1 MQSIKKYWLFTSI
14 LIAII
19 ALFITY
25 TVKPALFDFI
35 LKPSNR
41 TIYERSFKDNP
52 EKLERWNNLLSI
64 AAKDQVTINK
74 STSEHVVTT
83 SQKPFTAS
91 YLIDLQLG
99 EVLISTIDSEN
110 KWILEARNLSGDLL
124 QDAQLK
130 NDTLV
135 LNYTPNKDIKIR
147 IILQAKL
154 ETESQTEFKI
164 YTAPQY
170 DFPVAGKDNSAIQSF
185 WGASRG
191 GGSRKHEGNDVFA
204 PKGHPVV
211 AITYGTVS
219 SIRNRGLGGKQVWV
233 KDYDNGYLHYYAHLD
248 DWIVN
253 EGDMVWSGDT
263 LGYVGNTGN
272 AKNTPPH
279 LHFGIY
285 KNGSAVDPKPFIW
298 KTQVPENTISLPQL
312 NNPRANGFAANLR
325 TEPSSSSD
333 ILQDVKT
340 APVSIIG
347 NTGNWYHVR
356 TTTGLSGYMHKSVLV
371 EQ

>member
-1 MQSIKKYWLFTSI
+1 MQFIKKYWLYTSI

-19 ALFITY
+19 ALIITY
-25 TVKPALFDFI
+25 AVKPALFDFI
-35 LKPSNR
+35 LKPSQR
-41 TIYERSFKDNP
+41 TIYERNFNDNP
-52 EKLERWNNLLSI
+52 EKLKRWNNLLSI
-64 AAKDQVTINK
+64 ASKDQVTINE
-74 STSEHVVTT
+74 STAERVVTT
-83 SQKPFTAS
+83 PQKPFTAS

-99 EVLISTIDSEN
+99 EVLVSTIAS
-110 KWILEARNLSGDLL
+110 KSSWILEARDLSGDLL

-130 NDTLV
+130 NNHLS
-135 LNYTPNKDIKIR
+135 LNYKPNKNIKVR

-154 ETESQTEFKI
+154 ETESTTDFKI
-164 YTAPQY
+164 YTLPQY
-170 DFPVAGKDNSAIQSF
+170 DFPVAGKDNTAIQSF

-191 GGSRKHEGNDVFA
+191 GGSRSHEGNDIFA
-204 PKGHPVV
+204 SKGHPVV
-211 AITYGTVS
+211 AITYGTIS

-298 KTQVPENTISLPQL
+298 KTQVPANAISLPQRI
-312 NNPRANGFAANLR
+312 NPRANGFAANLR

-333 ILQDVKT
+333 ILQDLKT
-340 APVSIIG
+340 APVTIIG

-356 TTTGLSGYMHKSVLV
+356 TSAGLSGYMHKSVLV

>member
-1 MQSIKKYWLFTSI
+1 MQFIKKYWLYASI
-14 LIAII
+14 LIAVI
-19 ALFITY
+19 AVIITY
-25 TVKPALFDFI
+25 AVKPALFDFI
-35 LKPSNR
+35 LKPSQR
-41 TIYERSFKDNP
+41 TIYERNFNDNP
-52 EKLERWNNLLSI
+52 EKLKRWNNLLSI
-64 AAKDQVTINK
+64 ASKDQVTINE
-74 STSEHVVTT
+74 STAERVVTT

-99 EVLISTIDSEN
+99 EVLVSTIAS
-110 KWILEARNLSGDLL
+110 KSSWILEARDLSGDLL

-130 NDTLV
+130 NNHLS
-135 LNYTPNKDIKIR
+135 LNYKSDKNIKVR

-154 ETESQTEFKI
+154 ETESTTDFKI
-164 YTAPQY
+164 YTLPQY
-170 DFPVAGKDNSAIQSF
+170 DFPVAGKDNTAIQSF

-191 GGSRKHEGNDVFA
+191 GGSRSHEGNDIFA
-204 PKGHPVV
+204 SKGHPVV
-211 AITYGTVS
+211 AITYGTIS

-298 KTQVPENTISLPQL
+298 KTQVPANAISLPQL
-312 NNPRANGFAANLR
+312 INPRANGFAANLR

-333 ILQDVKT
+333 ILQDLKT
-340 APVSIIG
+340 APVTIIG

-356 TTTGLSGYMHKSVLV
+356 TSAGLSGYMHKSVLV